1 MTSKQKKMLVLVGAL
16 VLALVAVVIIAV
28 TCGGSDKLTI
38 TVSVTHMD
46 GKTAEFTVKTDKET
60 LADALL
66 EEKLIEGHEDSY
78 GLYVDVV
85 DGERA
90 DAAANQA
97 WVFTKDGQQVDTGVS
112 ATKIADG
119 DHYEFSV
126 LTW

>member
-1 MTSKQKKMLVLVGAL
+1 MTGKQKKMLVLVGAL
-16 VLALVAVVIIAV
+16 VLALVAVVIIVVA
-28 TCGGSDKLTI
+28 CGSGKLTI

-66 EEKLIEGHEDSY
+66 EEELIEGHEDSY

-90 DAAANQA
+90 DAANNQA